1 MTSMETDPLA
11 LAINTTHTIRRTGIL
26 TVFIATDGLEDF
38 FGASPK
44 TFRNQAEVQV
54 TYQKCSEPSYT
65 SAECWT
71 NLGGPYNKGLQHA
84 K

>member
-1 MTSMETDPLA
+1 MTSMETDQLA
-11 LAINTTHTIRRTGIL
+11 LAMNTTHTIRRTCLL
-26 TVFIATDGLEDF
+26 TVFFATEGLEDF

-71 NLGGPYNKGLQHA
+71 NFGGPYNVGPQHA